1 MALDRNM
8 LAIFPD
14 ARDSAT
20 RAAVIAAA
28 GLGYTAVV
36 VCAQTGGVP
45 RQYRQGLDFAQQHE
59 LPIAS
64 RCAANG
70 NQHITFEP
78 TGEVIFLS
86 AQQVSHGSLRGRRK
100 VDLILEAD
108 A

>member
-8 LAIFPD
+8 LALFPD
-14 ARDSAT
+14 SRESAT
-20 RAAVIAAA
+20 RAAVLAAA
-28 GLGYTAVV
+28 ALGYTAVV
-36 VCAQTGGVP
+36 VCAQTGGAP
-45 RQYRQGLDFAQQHE
+45 RQYRQGLDFAKQYE

-64 RCAANG
+64 SCAANG